1 MAMKKVRDYIEKRY
15 QGFLDYS
22 EYHCSCAGIAD
33 EAVDVLN
40 EVLCSVLQKTESK
53 LIELYGEKKPDGY
66 RELDYYILRMIKLN
80 VTSPTSPYQHKYRS
94 LKIDRNVDY
103 SKLEIED
110 VEDDERDRAQ
120 EILDKVH
127 IVRKVLEEIMISEKA
142 KEVFEYRFFGGGIFS
157 RWAGP
162 EKDKELYEIYNRV
175 VKLIKQKLND
185 KTLF

>member
-40 EVLCSVLQKTESK
+40 EVLCSVLEKSPEKMNNMFNKNS
-53 LIELYGEKKPDGY
+53 GEY
-66 RELDYYILRMIKLN
+66 TELDYYILRMIKLN
-80 VTSPTSPYQHKYRS
+80 VTSPTSPYQHKYKS

-110 VEDDERDRAQ
+110 MEDDERDRAQ

-157 RWAGP
+157 RWPGP

>member
-1 MAMKKVRDYIEKRY
+1 MKEVKDYIEKRY

-40 EVLCSVLQKTESK
+40 EVLCSLLQKSSK
-53 LIELYGEKKPDGY
+53 KLNNLLSKQKGEY
-66 RELDYYILRMIKLN
+66 TQLDFYVLRMIKLN

-94 LKIDRNVDY
+94 VQIDRNVDY
-103 SKLEIED
+103 AALELED
-110 VEDDERDRAQ
+110 LEDDDSDRPQ
-120 EILDKVH
+120 EILKKMH
-127 IVRKVLEEIMISEKA
+127 IVRDVLDEIMISEKA
-142 KEVFEYRFFGGGIFS
+142 REVFEYRFFHGEIFS
-157 RWAGP
+157 QWPGP

-175 VKLIKQKLND
+175 VKLIKQKLNE